1 MAKNLSDILP
11 DNDNGEEKES
21 LTPEARAMMNRTTGL
36 NLDID
41 KSREVPEVTSDSTEY
56 DVERKITEDDLWNAM
71 DKKAD
76 ADLAT
81 RGKSLVDMIAGAA
94 DAEEERLKEQEDRL
108 ANDEEFK
115 KTVIESNPAS
125 HEVIVAREEV
135 KQTAT
140 ERMNAPIDYDDLL
153 PSYNDDDNTGEDST
167 VVAEKTESKKE
178 DDDDDMDESD
188 RVLQERLDELRSTE
202 LVTSEE
208 EPVALDLVPVVH
220 SRSASIE
227 VVKSAKIKA
236 LNDQAFMNSINKFK
250 RDNFKTVQAPLVNSG
265 FFVDIVGTGPVDL
278 VTLYTDID
286 GSMTRT
292 EYEIE
297 KMKIIIKNVVGTT
310 PKIDRQKLPTMIHF
324 TDYQIMAWAHI
335 CATLNEV
342 YTVHNCTEC
351 AAEFRIKSKPAE
363 LLLNANEFAERK
375 AAIRE
380 ATSIDQYSLLAR
392 DIKYE
397 TESGYV
403 VTIGHPSYVE
413 TINYYAAMM
422 EYNKSLSRSEA
433 QRFASL
439 TPILS
444 MTRDILMPNKV
455 RCTTIYQRYI
465 ALTMMDTK
473 DIDAIRDIVKA
484 EVKKVIVPK
493 FGIKRVTCPHCGHVN
508 TDIPYDSLNDVL
520 FFHSMVA
527 PSTT

>member
-1 MAKNLSDILP
+1 MTNKNLSDLLP
-11 DNDNGEEKES
+11 NDDSDKQEN
-21 LTPEARAMMNRTTGL
+21 LTPEARVMMNRTTGL

-41 KSREVPEVTSDSTEY
+41 KSRKMPEITDDDSAY
-56 DVERKITEDDLWNAM
+56 DVQKKITEEDLLEAM

-76 ADLAT
+76 EDLAK
-81 RGKSLVDMIAGAA
+81 RGKTITDMIMGAV
-94 DAEEERLKEQEDRL
+94 DAEEARVKELDDRLK
-108 ANDEEFK
+108 NDEEFK
-115 KTVIESNPAS
+115 KVVIESNPS
-125 HEVIVAREEV
+125 IHETVVAREEI

-140 ERMNAPIDYDDLL
+140 ERMNAPINYDDLL
-153 PSYNDDDNTGEDST
+153 PSYTDEDNDGENSTVTTSSAEDKKKANDDE
-167 VVAEKTESKKE
+167 
-178 DDDDDMDESD
+178 MDESD
-188 RVLQERLDELRSTE
+188 RLLQERLDELRSTE
-202 LVTSEE
+202 LVVSEE
-208 EPVALDLVPVVH
+208 EPVALDLVPTVH

-227 VVKSAKIKA
+227 VVKSSKVKA

-286 GSMTRT
+286 GNMTRT

-297 KMKIIIKNVVGTT
+297 KMKIIIKNVVGTS

-324 TDYQIMAWAHI
+324 TDYQVMAWAHI
-335 CATLNEV
+335 CATLSEI

-375 AAIRE
+375 AAISA

-392 DIKYE
+392 DIKFE
-397 TESGYV
+397 TESGYTI
-403 VTIGHPSYVE
+403 TIGHPSYVE

-493 FGIKRVTCPHCGHVN
+493 FGIKRVKCPHCGRVT
-508 TDIPYDSLNDVL
+508 TDIPYESLNGVL

-527 PSTT
+527 PSTN